1 MSDKSVHEL
10 ITSPIR
16 EELLEKIRLLKT
28 GIQSILKEWFEL
40 QNIVRPRLLSIYDKH
55 FHTLEITIQQKTFEA
70 AEIGRRVELLSIK
83 HARGEKLTPETVQL
97 VHTFVDKEFESYRER
112 MRKAFDEHPPQNTS
126 VGNGPEKSDL
136 PKLYREIV
144 KKLHP
149 DVNSESKEFTQF
161 WQETQD
167 AFEKNNLQK
176 MRALHT
182 VICIDEAPTLKK
194 INTDSDSEETVLRA
208 EIKELEIRYEREAR
222 TLKRLRS
229 EAPFS
234 IEKELFDQ
242 EWIAAQTDKLKREI
256 LKKEH
261 EIEQFRAT
269 LHHLTGG
276 EYIPPKPTPEEKEES
291 NFQDDFLENTYFGNR

>member
-1 MSDKSVHEL
+1 MTEHEL
-10 ITSPIR
+10 IASPIR
-16 EELLEKIRLLKT
+16 EELQAKIRTLKA

-40 QNIVRPRLLSIYDKH
+40 QNVVRPRLLAIYDEH
-55 FHTLEITIQQKTFEA
+55 FHTLEIDIQQKTFEA
-70 AEIGRRVELLSIK
+70 AEIGRRVELLSMK

-97 VHTFVDKEFESYRER
+97 VHTFVDKEFESYRKR
-112 MRKAFDEHPPQNTS
+112 MSKAFDESVPQTTS
-126 VGNGPEKSDL
+126 VGKGQEKSDL

-167 AFEKNNLQK
+167 AFEKKNLQK

-182 VICIDEAPTLKK
+182 VICIDEAPSNRK
-194 INTDSDSEETVLRA
+194 IQSDTISEESALRA

-229 EAPFS
+229 EVPFS
-234 IEKELFDQ
+234 IEKELYDQ
-242 EWIAAQTDKLKREI
+242 EWIAAQADKLRRDI

-276 EYIPPKPTPEEKEES
+276 EYIPPKPTPEEKEETI
-291 NFQDDFLENTYFGNR
+291 FQDDFLENTYFGNR